1 MSADEQRAA
10 IRTALSQRDIDRLAI
25 AAAEC
30 VTDRQ
35 GKVAA

>member
-25 AAAEC
+25 AAVEC
-30 VTDRQ
+30 VTAYHVER
-35 GKVAA
+35 AA